1 MMVINRSRNMEGLV
15 FILKIEPH
23 CQPQKH
29 PRVELYA
36 SEPDLYG
43 LGFGMKMRRHNLAN
57 FLKVAFVR
65 AINVCQATLA
75 SQAVSRVTRSGDRVF
90 LRQAVAATRMRPRA
104 AVQPEGIRMLYRN
117 FGE

>member
-1 MMVINRSRNMEGLV
+1 MVINRSRNMEGLV

-43 LGFGMKMRRHNLAN
+43 LGFGMEMRRHNLAN

-65 AINVCQATLA
+65 AINVCQASLGKVKP
-75 SQAVSRVTRSGDRVF
+75 S
-90 LRQAVAATRMRPRA
+90 AA
-104 AVQPEGIRMLYRN
+104 
-117 FGE
+117 